1 MARPLFASGGFNRE
15 FQMQQ
20 GKSAVVLFGHGARD
34 PEWAGPMQRAR
45 ARILDAQPEREVVL
59 AFLEFMTPTLD
70 VAIDALV
77 QSGVTHITVV
87 PVFLAQGGHLKKDVP
102 ALVEAARTR
111 HPACEIR
118 QALAAGESEEVVD
131 AVARYAIG
139 CAHTLS

>member
-1 MARPLFASGGFNRE
+1 
-15 FQMQQ
+15 MQQ

-102 ALVEAARTR
+102 VLVEEARVR
-111 HPACEIR
+111 HPQCEIR
-118 QALAAGESEEVVD
+118 QVLAVGEADTVVAAIAG
-131 AVARYAIG
+131 YAAQCG
-139 CAHTLS
+139 RG